1 MKGID
6 QNMMLNSYDVLVSS
20 IRKRMRETKTSM
32 SRVGAEIGI
41 DSTAMSHK
49 FSGRR
54 VFRVSELLKICD
66 LLGLEVTITEKK
78 GTTE

>member
-1 MKGID
+1 
-6 QNMMLNSYDVLVSS
+6 MLLNQYDVLVSS
-20 IRKRMRETKTSM
+20 IRKRMRETKTNM
-32 SRVGAEIGI
+32 SRVGAELGI
-41 DSTAMSHK
+41 DATAMSHK

-54 VFRVSELLKICD
+54 VFRVSELIKICD